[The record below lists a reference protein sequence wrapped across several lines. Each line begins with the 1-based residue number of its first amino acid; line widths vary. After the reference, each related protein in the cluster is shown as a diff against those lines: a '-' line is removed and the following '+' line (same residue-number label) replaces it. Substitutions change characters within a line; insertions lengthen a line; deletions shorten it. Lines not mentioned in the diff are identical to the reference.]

1 VHSTM
6 HVLNHPALNHKVEV
20 RRGVLAGQ
28 CAELLQ
34 QFFRSRR

>member
-1 VHSTM
+1 VM
-6 HVLNHPALNHKVEV
+6 RLLDHPALNHQLEV

-34 QFFRSRR
+34 EFFRSRR